1 MKKIATALVLTLA
14 LAAPRYAM
22 ARAVTIKTSLKQFGG
37 YSAYIVLYLTD
48 SRGAYVKTIWM
59 AGGRPNYY
67 RHLGGWLRASRGQ
80 ANLNGITGASVG
92 AGETLTV
99 RTDLADAMIDAG
111 YTIHA
116 DVASEGMMESAR
128 DVSAPLT
135 SKDSGHAF
143 SGRAYIGH
151 FSYQM

>member
-1 MKKIATALVLTLA
+1 M
-14 LAAPRYAM
+14 
-22 ARAVTIKTSLKQFGG
+22 
-37 YSAYIVLYLTD
+37 
-48 SRGAYVKTIWM
+48 
-59 AGGRPNYY
+59 
-67 RHLGGWLRASRGQ
+67 
-80 ANLNGITGASVG
+80 
-92 AGETLTV
+92 
-99 RTDLADAMIDAG
+99 RTDIADAMINAG

-128 DVSAPLT
+128 DISAPLT